1 MTRLVIY
8 DFIEE
13 PAADLLRSLLIEAS
27 EFATTCGFVVQAD
40 FPTNQRATRLAT
52 GLHSYLK
59 TSKEVASWPG
69 TQLYGE
75 RRATH
80 YEYAFSQH
88 VAGLLL
94 EAANGL
100 YDWVAPDLPEDL
112 HLLRQDGS
120 VFLGSVAHERDA
132 WLEAEGDE
140 FARLAQNVPG
150 LDQTVTVR
158 NGG

>member
-1 MTRLVIY
+1 MTRLMY

-13 PAADLLRSLLIEAS
+13 PAADLLRSLLVEAS
-27 EFATTCGFVVQAD
+27 ELATTCGFVVQAD

-52 GLHSYLK
+52 ELHSYLK
-59 TSKEVASWPG
+59 TTEEVTSWPG

-75 RRATH
+75 KQAIR
-80 YEYAFSQH
+80 YEYLFSQH
-88 VAGLLL
+88 VAGLLS
-94 EAANGL
+94 EAADGL
-100 YDWVAPDLPEDL
+100 YDWVTPDLPEDL

-132 WLEAEGDE
+132 WLEAEQDE
-140 FARLAQNVPG
+140 FVRLARSVSG
-150 LDQTVTVR
+150 LDQIVAVR

>member
-1 MTRLVIY
+1 MY
-8 DFIEE
+8 DFTEE

-27 EFATTCGFVVQAD
+27 EIATTCGFVVQAD

-52 GLHSYLK
+52 ELHSYLK
-59 TSKEVASWPG
+59 TKEEVASWPG

-75 RRATH
+75 RRAIH
-80 YEYAFSQH
+80 YEYTFSQY

-94 EAANGL
+94 EAADGL

-132 WLEAEGDE
+132 WLETEEDE
-140 FARLAQNVPG
+140 FARLAQSVPR
-150 LDQTVTVR
+150 LDKIVTVR
-158 NGG
+158 SNG

>member
-1 MTRLVIY
+1 MTRLVY
-8 DFIEE
+8 DFTEE

-27 EFATTCGFVVQAD
+27 EIATTCGFVVQAD

-52 GLHSYLK
+52 ELHPYL
-59 TSKEVASWPG
+59 TTTEEVTSWPG

-75 RRATH
+75 KRAIR
-80 YEYAFSQH
+80 YEYTFSQY
-88 VAGLLL
+88 VTGLLL
-94 EAANGL
+94 EAADGL

-132 WLEAEGDE
+132 WLETEEDE
-140 FARLAQNVPG
+140 FARLAQSVPR
-150 LDQTVTVR
+150 LDKIVTVR
-158 NGG
+158 SNG

>member
-1 MTRLVIY
+1 VY
-8 DFIEE
+8 DFTEE

-27 EFATTCGFVVQAD
+27 EFVTTCGFVVQTD
-40 FPTNQRATRLAT
+40 FPTTNQRATRLAT
-52 GLHSYLK
+52 ELHSYLK
-59 TSKEVASWPG
+59 TTEEVASWPG

-75 RRATH
+75 KRAIG
-80 YEYAFSQH
+80 YEYTFSQH

-94 EAANGL
+94 EAADGL

-132 WLEAEGDE
+132 WLEAEQEE
-140 FARLAQNVPG
+140 FARLAQSVLG
-150 LDQTVTVR
+150 LDQIVTVR

>member
-1 MTRLVIY
+1 MTRLVY

-13 PAADLLRSLLIEAS
+13 PTADLLRYLLIEAS
-27 EFATTCGFVVQAD
+27 EIATTCGFVVQTD

-52 GLHSYLK
+52 ELHSYLK

-75 RRATH
+75 SRAIR

-88 VAGLLL
+88 VAGLLS
-94 EAANGL
+94 EAADGL
-100 YDWVAPDLPEDL
+100 YEWVAPDLPEDL

-132 WLEAEGDE
+132 WLEADHEE
-140 FARLAQNVPG
+140 FARLAQSVPG
-150 LDQTVTVR
+150 LDQIVTVR
-158 NGG
+158 SGG